1 MQAALR
7 FIQPGADLVAPQH
20 VGNRCGYLLEEV
32 ELPLW
37 ELRTSGTN
45 SRKARGH
52 AIEDGT
58 KRRGKQL
65 HAHFGIIDVLTEFTK
80 PGGAV
85 ISQLLEVHMSQL
97 ASKLFN
103 LLDTLNKGAAEGLG
117 QIFQGAILVH
127 SINLI
132 GEARPPQF
140 DRIH

>member
-20 VGNRCGYLLEEV
+20 VGNRFGYLLEEV
-32 ELPLW
+32 ELPLC
-37 ELRTSGTN
+37 ELRASGTN

-65 HAHFGIIDVLTEFTK
+65 HAHFGIIDVLTELTK

-85 ISQLLEVHMSQL
+85 ISQLLEVDGTQRTG
-97 ASKLFN
+97 KLFD
-103 LLDTLNKGAAEGLG
+103 LFYALHKRAAQRFG
-117 QIFQGAILVH
+117 QVL
-127 SINLI
+127 
-132 GEARPPQF
+132 
-140 DRIH
+140 